1 MFKSIKFVLLTIV
14 SLIAVLITKDHF
26 TLISSGEAR
35 EKLAFAE
42 QAYADSLR
50 EVKQAETVL
59 SKKAPVEFG
68 LLEIA
73 QGGSLEL
80 KASLDHAE
88 QRCGKKVMIPGLVV
102 LCVVSLGFLTS
113 WGLFTWRFITQRR
126 VKKIPWVSTQ

>member
-1 MFKSIKFVLLTIV
+1 MYKSIKFVLLTIV
-14 SLIAVLITKDHF
+14 TLIAVLITKDHF

-42 QAYADSLR
+42 QAYADSVR
-50 EVKQAETVL
+50 EVKQAEIVL
-59 SKKAPVEFG
+59 SKKAPVEHG

-88 QRCGKKVMIPGLVV
+88 QRYGKKVMIPTLAV
-102 LCVVSLGFLTS
+102 LCVVSLGFITS
-113 WGLFTWRFITQRR
+113 WVRTVLSFITQRR
-126 VKKIPWVSTQ
+126 VKETPWSSTQ